1 MEPRLALRRTRQF
14 GRWYEGLPAGHQ
26 ARVDARLDEMMSAHF
41 GDSRSLGEGLLELR
55 WTNGLRVYY
64 SRKRISGIDVLV
76 LWGGFKGSQERDIAK
91 ARRLKERYEHE
102 FE

>member
-1 MEPRLALRRTRQF
+1 MEFCLTLRRTRQF
-14 GRWYEGLPAGHQ
+14 GRWYDALPAGHQ
-26 ARVDARLDEMMSAHF
+26 TRVDARLDEMMLGRF
-41 GDSRSLGEGLLELR
+41 GDSRSLGEGLLEMR

-91 ARRLKERYEHE
+91 ARHLKERYEHE